1 ASTRALL
8 PDHAAPR
15 APSRRS
21 DPPTPR
27 RGRPRLGRKRSGE
40 GGIRTHGDHKATPVF
55 ETGPFNRSG
64 TSPVGLAGPFLPAV
78 FPSQMRRRRVLNL
91 RLSPPPQTSR
101 SRLDN
106 ARRTPPRQ

>member
-1 ASTRALL
+1 MDPRLEEPPCAVRGKSRWPMLAASTRALL

-78 FPSQMRRRRVLNL
+78 
-91 RLSPPPQTSR
+91 
-101 SRLDN
+101 
-106 ARRTPPRQ
+106 